1 MVGWYETAMLPQK
14 GNCFPLLLNGYYL
27 DRDWETNNHTFTVGN
42 TVLFDIPSAFGM
54 RELDQKFANILAVTD
69 DTITTDVNT
78 SNFTPFSVPA
88 SYFQGAYAKPV
99 GDTNTGFPIQG
110 TIPKPIGIAGS
121 FRTVIT

>member
-1 MVGWYETAMLPQK
+1 MAVSYQPTIEEISAVTQAKLAVVT
-14 GNCFPLLLNGYYL
+14 F
-27 DRDWETNNHTFTVGN
+27 TNNHTFTVGN